1 MSNEGHDGGYDGPQF
16 AKLYGLKA
24 GDLDP
29 ELNKVIKEIVLSS
42 EIFIVYLA
50 DDLSIQWRTDGTH
63 QMIAHAGEVL
73 GRVAILEAQSSF
85 IEDQGILKSIRYQV
99 AEGLARCLDGQ
110 PLKDSLL
117 LLDEA
122 GNQLSAR
129 NKEIAWKWY
138 FTAAYWVTGGCAVV
152 FAVFWCVRASASQAF
167 GLTAFQVLLGGLC
180 GAFGAMLSM
189 TTRADRLVLD
199 ANAGKRIHQLE
210 GLSRI
215 GAGIIGAL
223 FVALAVKSGLV
234 MGGVQ
239 FAGSKLALLLAVSI
253 VGGASER
260 LVPSLV
266 LAFEKSV
273 LNSVPDKPA
282 NPAAKPAP
290 KPPAKPRGGRA
301 KQNTPG
307 A

>member
-1 MSNEGHDGGYDGPQF
+1 MSNQGKDGGYDGPQPGE
-16 AKLYGLKA
+16 LYGLKA
-24 GDLDP
+24 GDTDP
-29 ELNKVIKEIVLSS
+29 DLNKVIKEIVLSS

-50 DDLSIQWRTDGTH
+50 DDLSIQWRTNGAH
-63 QMIAHAGEVL
+63 QMNAHAGEVL

-122 GNQLSAR
+122 GNQLRAR
-129 NKEIAWKWY
+129 NREIAWKWY
-138 FTAAYWVTGGCAVV
+138 FTAAYWVTGACAAV
-152 FAVFWCVRASASQAF
+152 FAGLWCARSYASQAF

-199 ANAGKRIHQLE
+199 ANAGKRTHQLE

-273 LNSVPDKPA
+273 LNSVPDKP
-282 NPAAKPAP
+282 PAAASKSTP
-290 KPPAKPRGGRA
+290 KPPPKPRA
-301 KQNTPG
+301 PPG
-307 A
+307 NKNPPVA